1 MDSSSSALSRVICL
15 LGENPEI
22 QSQLR
27 HELREAKNI
36 NNGQELDYDQIINLP
51 FLDAVI
57 RETLRLYA
65 VSFFLT
71 STDIE
76 RMVQIPTIEY
86 CDTNVSAQ
94 KNTCLMAG
102 SSHFI
107 APAKTWFFRSL
118 NRSRQLQVF
127 IYLKSQYP
135 MERRSSPQFMVPM
148 RTPKY
153 GEMMPTNGNRNA
165 GWSQYQTQF
174 WQLIY
179 LVFIQICEPPSPSP
193 CLRILWTWTHVEWHL
208 LVVAALACEY
218 IHLCFSH
225 TLWSG

>member
-86 CDTNVSAQ
+86 CDPNVSAQ
-94 KNTCLMAG
+94 KILV
-102 SSHFI
+102 S
-107 APAKTWFFRSL
+107 
-118 NRSRQLQVF
+118 
-127 IYLKSQYP
+127 
-135 MERRSSPQFMVPM
+135 
-148 RTPKY
+148 
-153 GEMMPTNGNRNA
+153 
-165 GWSQYQTQF
+165 
-174 WQLIY
+174 WQAHPI
-179 LVFIQICEPPSPSP
+179 S
-193 CLRILWTWTHVEWHL
+193 
-208 LVVAALACEY
+208 
-218 IHLCFSH
+218 
-225 TLWSG
+225 